1 MFDASEAGSSKESLA
16 KNLSSC
22 LKIAETEAKKSGHRA
37 ALINL
42 SKEQVTILSR
52 DIWQLR
58 QDVFQ
63 LQEEVGLTNAQD
75 RLRDRLGFL
84 EKHTDDS
91 LCKHAKAID
100 ELSRSN
106 DGLRNA
112 IEARFSSIE
121 HASHA
126 RHATVVERS
135 YDMGNTLAEL
145 SEKCCKISADLQR
158 QHAELGGST
167 ESRLCTIQERLDL
180 FGAEVCQLPNRHAC
194 VREDVHRTASANV
207 ERMEGM
213 FADFSER
220 YCAML
225 AGMECRLAELSSSSA
240 SMPDRVA
247 RVEQQQRDC
256 TDRFAKDLQ
265 IFKRSRDQLES
276 RVAEIGRESLGW
288 QASVAGRVDTLER
301 TVRDTAAWQ
310 AKELADLQAHRE
322 GAGRVP
328 RDAVEE
334 RIGSAER
341 HGSSQ
346 VAALRGELRRLAAS
360 TEERLGACERLLH
373 RELASSQDRA
383 DLIASEL
390 RREIDSKS
398 ALVDSLTTALVDT
411 PTRSECSPSLRA
423 ASQKTSPGGQSS
435 PLSSTGLSKSRWG
448 CKELRSDLESE
459 ASELCQLAS
468 PTRVRSRVCELG
480 SPTGQ
485 AHVLAELASPT
496 SSSWAKHG

>member
-310 AKELADLQAHRE
+310 AKELADLRAPGGRRARAPRRRGGPAHRLRGAARLE
-322 GAGRVP
+322 SGCRSARRAAEARGVHGGAPRGLREATAQGAGQFARP
-328 RDAVEE
+328 RRPDLV
-334 RIGSAER
+334 GF
-341 HGSSQ
+341 
-346 VAALRGELRRLAAS
+346 
-360 TEERLGACERLLH
+360 CFLL
-373 RELASSQDRA
+373 L
-383 DLIASEL
+383 
-390 RREIDSKS
+390 KS